1 MFYKVKIIYYFFFL
15 ILLPLNLNL
24 KAEVLDRIIINGNK
38 RVSDETIILYGK
50 IKIKEDINEQ
60 KVNEIISN
68 LNSTNFFEDINV
80 ELKNKTLILNLK
92 EYPILNQLLIV
103 GEPSKKLSEE
113 IKKNLTLKEKSSFIK
128 SNLVKDVDI
137 IKKLYSSAGYNFVK
151 VETKV
156 NRINDEKF
164 DLMIEIDRG
173 KKTKISSIKFIG
185 DKKIKDK
192 KLRDI
197 VASEEDRFWKFI
209 SRNTNFN
216 QRLIDLDVRL
226 LKNFYKSIGYY
237 DVTISSNS
245 AEINDQ
251 ENINL
256 IYSIDAGTRYTI
268 DKITTNVDP
277 VFNNE
282 LFFPLKKS
290 YEKLIGKYYSPFEI
304 KNILEDIDEIID
316 KNNLQFVEHNVE
328 EEVLEKTISIKFN
341 IFEGKR
347 ELVERI
353 NITGNNITNES
364 VIRAELLLDEG
375 DPFTNLNLD
384 KSVSKLK
391 ARRIFRNVTP
401 EVLEGSRKNLKLINI
416 NVEEMPTGEIS
427 AGAGIGTE
435 GGSFEASVS
444 ENNWLG
450 EGKKLDFN
458 ISTDSESLSGTI
470 NYTDPNYNFLGN
482 SLNYF
487 VSSTE
492 NDKPDQGYENTL
504 FAAGINTSF
513 EQFKD
518 IYTNLGVSVSHDD
531 LTTLDSASANLKKQS
546 GSFSELLGSYGI
558 TKDTRNRAFMPTS
571 GSIVSFNQSLP
582 IFADKQAISNTFR
595 ATKYKSITNDV
606 VGAGKLYLSAINGMG
621 EDDVRIS
628 KRKSLSSKRLRG
640 FERNKVG
647 PVDGSDHIGGNYV
660 AALNFEAT
668 LPNLLPEAYKTDVG
682 LFLDFGNVWGVDY
695 DDSIDESNEIR
706 SSTGLAASWL
716 SPIGPLSF
724 VFSTN
729 LSKADTDKTESF
741 NFNLGTTF

>member
-1 MFYKVKIIYYFFFL
+1 MFYRGKIIYYFFFL
-15 ILLPLNLNL
+15 ILLPLNLTL
-24 KAEVLDRIIINGNK
+24 KAEVLDQIIINGNK

-50 IKIKEDINEQ
+50 IKIKEDIDEQ

-92 EYPILNQLLIV
+92 EYPILNQILIV

-128 SNLVKDVDI
+128 SYLVKDVDI
-137 IKKLYSSAGYNFVK
+137 IKKLYSSVGYNFVK

-156 NRINDEKF
+156 NRINNEKF

-216 QRLIDLDVRL
+216 QKLIDLDIRL

-341 IFEGKR
+341 IYEGKR

-353 NITGNNITNES
+353 NITGNSITNES

-375 DPFTNLNLD
+375 DPFTMLNLN
-384 KSVSKLK
+384 KSISKLK
-391 ARRIFRNVTP
+391 ARRIFRSVTP
-401 EVLEGSRKNLKLINI
+401 EILEGSKKNLKLINI

-427 AGAGIGTE
+427 AGAGIGTD

-487 VSSTE
+487 VSSTQ
-492 NDKPDQGYENTL
+492 NDKPDQGYENNL
-504 FAAGINTSF
+504 FAAGINTGF

-518 IYTNLGVSVSHDD
+518 IYTDLGVSISHDD
-531 LTTLDSASANLKKQS
+531 LTTLDSASENLKKQS

-595 ATKYKSITNDV
+595 ATKYKSLTNDI

-628 KRKSLSSKRLRG
+628 KRKSLSTKRLRG
-640 FERNKVG
+640 FERNKIG

-660 AALNFEAT
+660 AALNFEAS

-729 LSKADTDKTESF
+729 LSKADTDKTQSF